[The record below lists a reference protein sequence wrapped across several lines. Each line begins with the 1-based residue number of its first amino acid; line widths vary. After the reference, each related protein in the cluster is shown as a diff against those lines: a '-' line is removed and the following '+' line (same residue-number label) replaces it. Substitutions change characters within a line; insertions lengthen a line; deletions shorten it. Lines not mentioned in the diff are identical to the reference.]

1 MGWHFSVLS
10 IYRHYAIFE
19 QTKTTASFLLYILR
33 EHGNSPSI
41 PTTYMIF
48 SRASEYAIQAMLYL
62 AKREMMDG
70 KKLIQ
75 TREIAESHTIP
86 YHFLAKIVQDL
97 AKADLIVSL
106 KGPSGG
112 IGLAHDSKEISVLEI
127 VRSVDNIQY
136 VTDCVVGYEKCSSES
151 PCPLHYEWE
160 KIRNVIFN
168 LIREKTLR
176 ELVENTE
183 FANGR
188 LLVSSPQTTE
198 GTPSVS
204 ELLSAPLTK
213 KLKKV

>member
-1 MGWHFSVLS
+1 
-10 IYRHYAIFE
+10 
-19 QTKTTASFLLYILR
+19 
-33 EHGNSPSI
+33 
-41 PTTYMIF
+41 MIF

-62 AKREMMDG
+62 AKRELMDG

-75 TREIAESHTIP
+75 TREIAESHAIP

-136 VTDCVVGYEKCSSES
+136 VTDCVVGYEKCSADS
-151 PCPLHYEWE
+151 PCPLHFEWE

-176 ELVENTE
+176 ELVEDTE
-183 FANGR
+183 FSNGR
-188 LLVSSPQTTE
+188 LLVSRAKADEATASAATAAEVHSSSTE
-198 GTPSVS
+198 AAAH
-204 ELLSAPLTK
+204 LK